1 MIPKNF
7 ASSPQP
13 AAQLVGKD
21 GSKSQ
26 LREWVIWI
34 SLVLFLVCF
43 GLLLT
48 FMRRRAR
55 KTAKEMEK
63 YETISLPKSPS
74 KPTTTTTI
82 TMPPLP
88 PPPSCSSMLSSKEV
102 IINASERQSELVFF
116 VEEEKRFRLEDLLE
130 AAADLQ
136 SQTLCSSLYKVNLV
150 KNGSVFAVKRLK
162 KLLVSFEEFGRTM
175 REIGNLV
182 HPNLLPLVGY
192 NSTMEE
198 KLLIYWYQSNGSLLT
213 LLENNAEGE
222 RVFPWKHRVSIAL
235 GIARGLNF
243 IHQLP
248 NTSNNAHGNL
258 KPSNILLNE
267 NEEPLISDYGYMRF
281 MDNKNVCN
289 FLPSNGYMAPEK
301 ALSEQAD
308 VYSFGVML
316 LELMTG
322 KLVEKTG
329 LDLTKWVKSMIR
341 EEWTAEVF
349 DKNLGKVG
357 MHAFPLLNISLKC
370 VTHFPENRPGIAEVL
385 EKIEHIANMP
395 DAETASDI
403 SMDSQYQDSVHSSE
417 TWATPKLGR
426 NGSI

>member
-1 MIPKNF
+1 MSGFKNTF
-7 ASSPQP
+7 MNYSSSPQP
-13 AAQLVGKD
+13 SKLVGK
-21 GSKSQ
+21 SESE
-26 LREWVIWI
+26 LREWIIWS
-34 SLVLFLVCF
+34 SLVLFFIFF

-48 FMRRRAR
+48 FVRRKAN
-55 KTAKEMEK
+55 KIAKDMEK
-63 YETISLPKSPS
+63 HETTDHLSQSPCS
-74 KPTTTTTI
+74 KPTTPT
-82 TMPPLP
+82 P
-88 PPPSCSSMLSSKEV
+88 PPTPPKEVV
-102 IINASERQSELVFF
+102 IINASEGQSELVFF

-136 SQTLCSSLYKVNLV
+136 SQTLCSSLYKVNLE

-162 KLLVSFEEFGRTM
+162 KLQVSFEEFGLTM
-175 REIGNLV
+175 REIGNLK
-182 HPNLLPLVGY
+182 HPNLLPLVGF

-213 LLENNAEGE
+213 LLENNVEGKKE
-222 RVFPWKHRVSIAL
+222 FTWKHRISIAL
-235 GIARGLNF
+235 GIAKGLNF
-243 IHQLP
+243 IHHLP
-248 NTSNNAHGNL
+248 VITTNNTYQMNHAHGNL
-258 KPSNILLNE
+258 KPSNILLDE
-267 NEEPLISDYGYMRF
+267 NELPLISDYGYVQF

-349 DKNLGKVG
+349 DKRLGKVG
-357 MHAFPLLNISLKC
+357 MYAFPLLNISLKC
-370 VTHFPENRPGIAEVL
+370 VSHFPENRPGIGEVL

-395 DAETASDI
+395 EAEASPDV
-403 SMDSQYQDSVHSSE
+403 SMDSHYEDSFEHSE
-417 TWATPKLGR
+417 TWETPELGK
-426 NGSI
+426 NGSM